1 MSTRSATI
9 ELGGSAVRRPHL
21 LIVAAM
27 LALAVAAGIVVG
39 RITGSGTI
47 SAGGTRASH
56 AVVLPI
62 GALSTGG
69 TGAMKVRMYHAMN
82 RMSAVGEAR
91 PALSGYSAFRRQ
103 ASGA

>member
-27 LALAVAAGIVVG
+27 LVLAVAAGIVVG
-39 RITGSGTI
+39 RVTGSGTI
-47 SAGGTRASH
+47 SAEGTRPSH

-62 GALSTGG
+62 GALSTGD
-69 TGAMKVRMYHAMN
+69 TGAMKVRMYDAMN
-82 RMSAVGEAR
+82 RLSAVGGAR

-103 ASGA
+103 ASGS

>member
-27 LALAVAAGIVVG
+27 LVLAVAAGIVVG
-39 RITGSGTI
+39 RIAGSGTI
-47 SAGGTRASH
+47 SAQGAQRSH
-56 AVVLPI
+56 AVVLPV

-82 RMSAVGEAR
+82 RLGAVGEAR

-103 ASGA
+103 ASGS

>member
-27 LALAVAAGIVVG
+27 LVLAVAAGIVVG
-39 RITGSGTI
+39 RLTGSGTI
-47 SAGGTRASH
+47 SAGGTHRSH
-56 AVVLPI
+56 AVVLPV

-69 TGAMKVRMYHAMN
+69 TGDMKVRMYEAMN
-82 RMSAVGEAR
+82 RLGAGGTR

-103 ASGA
+103 ASGS